1 MCVNNN
7 FGSIQKADIF
17 KRAEAAAPRIQE
29 LNHRV
34 KVFADP
40 SDIRTKP
47 PMFLLPYDMVIATDL
62 DFPTIKTLNAAS
74 RINNR
79 RFYAAGAHGLYGY
92 IFADLI
98 QHDYVVERGESNLPT
113 KVMPES
119 ATRSIIAVSTKTTE
133 DGKIR
138 EVVTKR
144 ELYNPIQLANTSPL
158 APELLA
164 SPRKLRKVTPLLSC
178 LRALWEFEESTGR
191 YPNHTNEEIRTFTQ
205 LATEKH
211 KELQLPQS
219 TLSSSILRS
228 FLYNIGSE
236 LAPVTAFLGGQLA
249 QDVINVLG
257 AREQPTQ
264 NFLLFDGETLAAPM
278 YALHP
283 IFVSDLQAVNG
294 TNGTNSFTPELES
307 VAGQPG
313 AVILD

>member
-1 MCVNNN
+1 MLVAILAL
-7 FGSIQKADIF
+7 FHADLL

-34 KVFADP
+34 KVFVDP
-40 SDIRTKP
+40 SDIRSKDP
-47 PMFLLPYDMVIATDL
+47 SFLLPYDIIIATDL

-98 QHDYVVERGESNLPT
+98 QHDYVVERGKSNLPT
-113 KVMPES
+113 KLMPES
-119 ATRSIIAVSTKTTE
+119 ATRSIVAVSTKIAE
-133 DGKIR
+133 DGKVR

-164 SPRKLRKVTPLLSC
+164 NPRKLRKVLPLLSC
-178 LRALWEFEESTGR
+178 IRALWEFEESTGR
-191 YPNHTNEEIRTFTQ
+191 YPNHTSEEIRAFTQ
-205 LATEKH
+205 SATEKH

-219 TLSSSILRS
+219 TLSSNILRS
-228 FLYNIGSE
+228 FLYNMGSE

-257 AREQPTQ
+257 TREQPIQ
-264 NFLLFDGETLAAPM
+264 NFLLFDGENFAAPI

-283 IFVSDLQAVNG
+283 IFVSDLKAVNG
-294 TNGTNSFTPELES
+294 TNGVNSFTSKVPP
-307 VAGQPG
+307 VADPSDT
-313 AVILD
+313 VILD